1 MVQLQLGIFNQ
12 LSPGIR
18 NLHPM
23 EADAPEERIEFTSQ
37 VFRRPR
43 FDDVY
48 RAPSYRAWLD
58 ASAYEEG
65 YRFLARFLRHLRV
78 RSDAPRRW
86 ILKSPEHVFS
96 FDALTRVFPD
106 AMLVLAHRDPGQVLV
121 SAAP

>member
-1 MVQLQLGIFNQ
+1 MHRIYD
-12 LSPGIR
+12 PGIR
-18 NLHPM
+18 
-23 EADAPEERIEFTSQ
+23 S
-37 VFRRPR
+37 PR

-58 ASAYEEG
+58 ASGYEEG
-65 YRFLARFLRHLRV
+65 DRFLARFLRHLRG

-86 ILKSPEHVFS
+86 ILKCPEHVFS

-106 AMLVLAHRDPGQVLV
+106 AMLVLVRRDPGHVLV